1 MRVFITGGSGFVGRE
16 IVSELL
22 RRNHSVTALARSSNA
37 FSEEPGVT
45 PVSGDI
51 TDVEPWIRAL
61 ENCDAVIHLVGIIRE
76 FPGKGITFDKLHTEA
91 TRNILRAARQCGV
104 QRYIQMSANGTR
116 ENAVTD
122 YHRTK
127 WAAEELVRSSGLDWT
142 IFRPS
147 LIFGPQDEFV
157 NMLATLVK
165 RLPVVPVMGDGTYR
179 MQPVAV
185 ENVAVAFV
193 SALER
198 PETVGKTY
206 HCCGPDRLSYNQLLD
221 EIARTLNKASGARKL
236 HQPLCLMKPLV
247 SLFET
252 FPLFPMTR
260 DQLEML
266 LEENICEDND
276 WAKDFPLQLTPFSCG
291 IAGYLTPG
299 KPAG

>member
-142 IFRPS
+142 IFSP
-147 LIFGPQDEFV
+147 
-157 NMLATLVK
+157 
-165 RLPVVPVMGDGTYR
+165 
-179 MQPVAV
+179 
-185 ENVAVAFV
+185 
-193 SALER
+193 
-198 PETVGKTY
+198 
-206 HCCGPDRLSYNQLLD
+206 
-221 EIARTLNKASGARKL
+221 IADLRSTG
-236 HQPLCLMKPLV
+236 
-247 SLFET
+247 
-252 FPLFPMTR
+252 
-260 DQLEML
+260 
-266 LEENICEDND
+266 
-276 WAKDFPLQLTPFSCG
+276 
-291 IAGYLTPG
+291 
-299 KPAG
+299 